1 VSGDVGGRIAA
12 GSPVAVIIE
21 VLLVKGFVDVA
32 DVMLAAMV
40 VAVWA
45 LAPDIVRVD
54 EDISSQIVPAR
65 ID

>member
-1 VSGDVGGRIAA
+1 MAGDVAGRIVA
-12 GSPVAVIIE
+12 GSPAVVIIE
-21 VLLVKGFVDVA
+21 DLLVKELVDVA

-40 VAVWA
+40 AALWA
-45 LAPDIVRVD
+45 LAPDIVTVD

>member
-1 VSGDVGGRIAA
+1 MD
-12 GSPVAVIIE
+12 SPVAVIIE

-45 LAPDIVRVD
+45 LAPDIVTVD

>member
-1 VSGDVGGRIAA
+1 MAGDVGGRIVVD
-12 GSPVAVIIE
+12 SPVAVIIE
-21 VLLVKGFVDVA
+21 VLLVKGLVDVA

-45 LAPDIVRVD
+45 LAPDIVTVD

>member
-1 VSGDVGGRIAA
+1 VAGDVGGRIVA
-12 GSPVAVIIE
+12 GSPAVVIIE